1 MNLNIPVH
9 SIHKANVSS
18 ARLELEA
25 SRRDLRL
32 RSKNPTFLL
41 EDPVSTLARRRTRLS
56 SLFFSGCGLRAI
68 PFSQEPLVLL
78 LLSDRTVNL
87 RLLGLERLGQGVQHL
102 PLLAGLPDL
111 S

>member
-41 EDPVSTLARRRTRLS
+41 RDPVSTLARRRTRLS
-56 SLFFSGCGLRAI
+56 SLVSGCGLRAI

-78 LLSDRTVNL
+78 LLGDRTVHL

-102 PLLAGLPDL
+102 ALLAGLPDL